1 MTLVTCP
8 ECSRSI
14 SSVAVACP
22 GCGHPVPVAVPA
34 SGPVLTL
41 DADLCVRC
49 GEPLAPGRSHEQRL
63 CLECCD
69 ECY

>member
-1 MTLVTCP
+1 M
-8 ECSRSI
+8 
-14 SSVAVACP
+14 
-22 GCGHPVPVAVPA
+22 PVAVPA